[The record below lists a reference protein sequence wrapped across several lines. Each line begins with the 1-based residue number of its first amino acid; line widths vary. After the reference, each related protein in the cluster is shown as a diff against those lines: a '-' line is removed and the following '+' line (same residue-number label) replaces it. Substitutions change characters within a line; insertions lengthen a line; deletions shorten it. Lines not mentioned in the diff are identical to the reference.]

1 MKALST
7 IKYGLIVIIL
17 GTAGLVSYNF
27 YHKIVKENEV
37 LKQVVERLEA
47 DSRVAEVL
55 VTGVRYDEEKN
66 KTFTTIKF
74 VEYDRNNQP
83 LKPKYFTFSGNIIQF
98 QSLVIRFDDINIRN
112 AKQLKDKSA
121 FLFWKVFMLDGQNT
135 QEFEINAV
143 NSIPS
148 GYKVEGMNH
157 PYEKELWEK
166 FWTYAMDP
174 EQAKKG
180 GIKNAQV
187 EAPGVMFTPG
197 ILYTVH
203 IEHDGGLRIDARPL
217 PAILKGE
224 RIPE

>member
-98 QSLVIRFDDINIRN
+98 QSLVIRF
-112 AKQLKDKSA
+112 
-121 FLFWKVFMLDGQNT
+121 
-135 QEFEINAV
+135 
-143 NSIPS
+143 S
-148 GYKVEGMNH
+148 GS
-157 PYEKELWEK
+157 
-166 FWTYAMDP
+166 
-174 EQAKKG
+174 
-180 GIKNAQV
+180 
-187 EAPGVMFTPG
+187 
-197 ILYTVH
+197 
-203 IEHDGGLRIDARPL
+203 
-217 PAILKGE
+217 
-224 RIPE
+224 